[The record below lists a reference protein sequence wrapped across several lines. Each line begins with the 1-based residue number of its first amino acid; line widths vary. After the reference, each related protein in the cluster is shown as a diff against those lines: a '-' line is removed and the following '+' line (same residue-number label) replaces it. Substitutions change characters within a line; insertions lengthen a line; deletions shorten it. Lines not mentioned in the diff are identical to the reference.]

1 MGEKMLEQAEGD
13 VDKSEA
19 EAAVRIRWRLGLLS
33 LFLGFSRYLNLFR
46 RRTSPSG
53 GRGILS
59 AYLPTVRLVK
69 GIVSNGSS
77 PKKQDIA
84 IWRTSSRMY
93 PISRYAY
100 LRVQVELE
108 DVGKA
113 IEESMEEA
121 QEEYSE
127 SAIEAEQEVRR
138 IVADWLP

>member
-1 MGEKMLEQAEGD
+1 MC
-13 VDKSEA
+13 
-19 EAAVRIRWRLGLLS
+19 
-33 LFLGFSRYLNLFR
+33 
-46 RRTSPSG
+46 
-53 GRGILS
+53 
-59 AYLPTVRLVK
+59 
-69 GIVSNGSS
+69 
-77 PKKQDIA
+77 
-84 IWRTSSRMY
+84 